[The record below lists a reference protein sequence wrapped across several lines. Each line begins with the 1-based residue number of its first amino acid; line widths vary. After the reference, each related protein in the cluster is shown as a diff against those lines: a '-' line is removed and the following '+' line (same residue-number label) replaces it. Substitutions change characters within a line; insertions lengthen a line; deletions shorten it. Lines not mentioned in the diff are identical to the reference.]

1 MTKAR
6 CNPLWQPIPCPLS
19 DIEGLESW
27 LGDMA
32 AQGLVPVTIGQNF
45 ARFRCSQPKAVRYRL
60 NAKPAPETFLE
71 SAPGTPD
78 GEERALA
85 QECGWYYVT
94 AVGDFFLYAC
104 EDRDAPELNTDEETL
119 HQVLDR
125 RLRSDIRR
133 GYAGILF
140 AVVWCAWNLYEAL
153 RIDGGLYSSLL
164 SGYALLAL
172 CWVLL
177 GGFWLVR
184 LVAAIRAAETTQQRI
199 LLTRDYHCTATVRR
213 SLRLHRATNLML
225 ALALVIIAVL
235 WITLDRSR
243 DIPVSD
249 VSVPTVSEVFPGVSP
264 APSRHPGSPHNENSW
279 ASESPSLLY
288 RLRYVRQRGAY
299 MIDPEIGQYRS
310 SWYYDADVYRI
321 AWTWLAEG
329 YAREQAQEAGAETI
343 AVPGWEHAWYAADAD
358 PYGGQLLV
366 LQDGKEVWRIGYDGG
381 QRLTDAL
388 DVFART

>member
-1 MTKAR
+1 MLKTIPYYFYQVDAIEDWLDEQAQKGLF
-6 CNPLWQPIPCPLS
+6 PL
-19 DIEGLESW
+19 E
-27 LGDMA
+27 
-32 AQGLVPVTIGQNF
+32 T
-45 ARFRCSQPKAVRYRL
+45 RFGTAMSFRRDTPRAVRYRIDVKRNIGYTDEKARIAAFREMGWEYVCDL
-60 NAKPAPETFLE
+60 TPYLDIYRCDDPA
-71 SAPGTPD
+71 
-78 GEERALA
+78 
-85 QECGWYYVT
+85 
-94 AVGDFFLYAC
+94 
-104 EDRDAPELNTDEETL
+104 APELNTDEETL

-133 GYAGILF
+133 GCAGILF
-140 AVVWCAWNLYEAL
+140 AVVWCGWNLYEAL

-164 SGYALLAL
+164 SGYALVAL

-199 LLTRDYHCTATVRR
+199 LLTRDYHCPATVRR
-213 SLRLHRATNLML
+213 NLRLHWATNLML
-225 ALALVIIAVL
+225 ALALVIIVVL

-310 SWYYDADVYRI
+310 SWYYDADVYDV